1 MNEKTTKPQPKHHRK
16 MRKNIKRQA
25 SKKEKNVMNV
35 MKAEDIDGH
44 NADIDINSVL
54 EVIIYRGNG
63 RIYSFIDANI
73 LEYWR
78 ESG

>member
-1 MNEKTTKPQPKHHRK
+1 MYFFR
-16 MRKNIKRQA
+16 A

-54 EVIIYRGNG
+54 EVITDERVK
-63 RIYSFIDANI
+63 
-73 LEYWR
+73 
-78 ESG
+78 